1 VPTLLRSP
9 SMVTLWPCGHLRT
22 SLSGVS
28 VEGKVTAVQR
38 RWRVAGEACLGEL
51 RRREGAATTL
61 CCLAHAVRARL
72 HCCYGACCAGSVHG
86 KCKRRGGTAAM
97 GGAATGQVGQGRAA
111 LC

>member
-9 SMVTLWPCGHLRT
+9 SMATLWPCGHLRS

-38 RWRVAGEACLGEL
+38 RWRVAGEARPGEL
-51 RRREGAATTL
+51 RHREGAASAL
-61 CCLAHAVRARL
+61 CCSAHAVRAQL
-72 HCCYGACCAGSVHG
+72 HCCCGACCAGSVHG
-86 KCKRRGGTAAM
+86 KRKRRGGTAAT
-97 GGAATGQVGQGRAA
+97 GGAVTGQVGQGRAA